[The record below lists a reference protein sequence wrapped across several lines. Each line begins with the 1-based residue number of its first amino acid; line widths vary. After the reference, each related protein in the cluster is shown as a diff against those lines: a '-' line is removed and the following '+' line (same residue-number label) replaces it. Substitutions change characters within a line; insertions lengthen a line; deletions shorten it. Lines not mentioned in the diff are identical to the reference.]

1 MEIIVGRKPETN
13 QLKITIG
20 KQAKVCGTENSVP
33 NSVSRTHFSLTTV
46 EGGGFTLANLNPANE
61 TFVNGVSVESKYV
74 TQNDKIELGA
84 SHYMFDWGLIAEVSP
99 VLIDI
104 RPLKRVWNEYH
115 TQKLKMQIQQG
126 RFNAIKSLS
135 GLLSM
140 AAMLAMVFES
150 NKDDGGGGISIRM
163 IIYGFAA
170 LFTLVAFVITFIN
183 AKKIPEQQDAIDR
196 RFRKRYVCP
205 NPKCHHFMGTQ
216 PYDVLAQG
224 SGCPYCRAQ
233 YKAK

>member
-1 MEIIVGRKPETN
+1 MEIIIGRKSETN

-33 NSVSRTHFSLTTV
+33 NSVSRTHCSLTTV
-46 EGGGFTLANLNPANE
+46 EGGGFMLKNLNPANE
-61 TFVNGVSVESKYV
+61 TFVNGVSVESKFV
-74 TQNDKIELGA
+74 TQDDKIEMG
-84 SHYMFDWGLIAEVSP
+84 SGHYVFDWGFIAEVSP

-104 RPLKRVWNEYH
+104 RPLRKVWDDYH
-115 TQKLKMQIQQG
+115 KEKLKIQVQQG

-140 AAMLAMVFES
+140 GAMAAMFLS
-150 NKDDGGGGISIRM
+150 KDEGGGINLRM
-163 IIYGFAA
+163 VLYGLGA
-170 LFTLVAFVITFIN
+170 LFTLVVLIISFVN
-183 AKKIPEQQDAIDR
+183 ASKIPEKQDEIDR
-196 RFRKRYVCP
+196 RFRRRYVCP
-205 NPKCHHFMGTQ
+205 NRKCGHFMGTQ

>member
-1 MEIIVGRKPETN
+1 MEIIIGRKPETN

-33 NSVSRTHFSLTTV
+33 NSVSRTHFSLTSI
-46 EGGGFTLANLNPANE
+46 EGGGFTLKNLNPANE
-61 TFVNGVSVESKYV
+61 TFVNGVSVESKVV

-84 SHYMFDWGLIAEVSP
+84 SHYVFDWGFIAEVSP

-104 RPLKRVWNEYH
+104 RPLRKIWDDYH
-115 TQKLKMQIQQG
+115 REKMKIQVQQG

-140 AAMLAMVFES
+140 GAMAAMFFES
-150 NKDDGGGGISIRM
+150 NKGGASDGISMRM
-163 IIYGFAA
+163 VLYGIGA
-170 LFTLVAFVITFIN
+170 LFTLVVLIISFVN
-183 AKKIPEQQDAIDR
+183 ASKIPEKQDAIDH
-196 RFRKRYVCP
+196 RFRQRYICP
-205 NPKCHHFMGTQ
+205 NPKCRHFMGSQ

-224 SGCPYCRAQ
+224 NSCPYCRAQ

>member
-46 EGGGFTLANLNPANE
+46 EGGGFTLTNLNPANE

-84 SHYMFDWGLIAEVSP
+84 SRYVFDWGLIAEVSP

-104 RPLKRVWNEYH
+104 RPLQRVWNEYH
-115 TQKLKMQIQQG
+115 KEKLKIQIQQG

-150 NKDDGGGGISIRM
+150 NKDDSGGGVSIRM
-163 IIYGFAA
+163 MIYGFAA

-196 RFRKRYVCP
+196 RFRKRYICP
-205 NPKCHHFMGTQ
+205 NPKCRHFMGTQ